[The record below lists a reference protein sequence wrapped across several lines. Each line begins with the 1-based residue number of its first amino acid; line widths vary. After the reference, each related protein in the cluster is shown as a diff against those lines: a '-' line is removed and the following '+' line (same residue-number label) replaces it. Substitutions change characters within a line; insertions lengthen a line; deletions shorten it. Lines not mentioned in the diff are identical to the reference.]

1 MPYRVL
7 MIAPTSFFLDY
18 GSHVRIREEA
28 RVLQQFHHRVKIVTY
43 PFGRD
48 LPDLDIERA
57 VKIPWTPRH
66 EVGPANSKL
75 ILDILLALK
84 TFWVALKFKPDVIHA
99 HLHEAALIGG
109 FLGWLLRIP
118 MIFDL
123 QGSLTSEMV
132 DHHFIARDGLV
143 YKLAYWVEQRINR
156 LPQLLLTSSD
166 NAARMLQEEFH
177 VPGNRVVV
185 IHDCVQSDTFIPI
198 ETSQHAQ
205 RVEELRARLNIPRGR
220 HIVVYIGLL
229 DEYRGTSVLLR
240 SAAALIQRGVDVHFV
255 IIGFPNIERYQTM
268 ARELGISERVA
279 FPGRIPYEDVPLWL
293 SLGDVAIDPKMSA
306 TEAAGK
312 VLNYMAIGLPIV
324 AFDIPVMREYLGD
337 LGVYAP
343 LGDASALADQLAA
356 LLNDP
361 ARARDLGMKLRERA
375 MEKFSWE
382 AAGQEIERAYASVLK

>member
-28 RVLQQFHHRVKIVTY
+28 RILQQRGHRVKIVTY
-43 PFGRD
+43 PLGRD
-48 LPDLDIERA
+48 LPDLEIERA
-57 VKIPWTPRH
+57 LKIPWTPRH
-66 EVGPANSKL
+66 EVGPASSKL
-75 ILDILLALK
+75 ILDVLLALK

-109 FLGWLLRIP
+109 FLGWLFHLP
-118 MIFDL
+118 MVFDL

-132 DHHFIARDGLV
+132 DHRFISPHGIV
-143 YKLAYWVEQRINR
+143 YKLAYWTEQQINR
-156 LPQLLLTSSD
+156 LPQLMLTSSE
-166 NAARMLQEEFH
+166 NAARMLKDEFH
-177 VPGNRVVV
+177 VPGNRVIV

-205 RVEELRARLNIPRGR
+205 RVEELRARLSIPRGR
-220 HIVVYIGLL
+220 KIVVYIGLL

-240 SAAALIQRGVDVHFV
+240 AAATLLQRGADVHFV
-255 IIGFPNIERYQTM
+255 IIGFPNIERYQTL
-268 ARELGISERVA
+268 ARELGISERTG

-312 VLNYMAIGLPIV
+312 VLNYMAISLPIV

-343 LGDASALADQLAA
+343 LGDANALSEQLAA

-361 ARARDLGMKLRERA
+361 VRARSLGMKLRERA
-375 MEKFSWE
+375 MEKFSWQ
-382 AAGQEIERAYASVLK
+382 AAGQEIERAYESVLK